1 MANGRENTILS
12 PVEQAFV
19 AAITWDKSNTLSKT
33 GGIMDTQNI
42 STLSD
47 YLSNHRLEHPV
58 SQDVIDSRQNK
69 RTYVIP
75 IDVTRGDGSAF
86 KMNIIV
92 DSTGRDL
99 AVMALTMDG
108 KEAPESFKLADKL
121 NQKLKDNK
129 DVLSKAISPEV
140 VSKMLDVKSLDDL
153 AEKNAKGEK
162 IVADNPKEALEEV
175 KKKNSDYQDKEL
187 EVEDGEI
194 KEEKEES
201 EESEEQIPEE
211 YKGKIDE
218 ACEKAGIKR
227 SMLKNVMF
235 VRNPKS
241 LTNSIEGENLSETGG
256 EVVVLQ
262 LKDGIEKNKN
272 VLVQDNRVDKTGRYD
287 DELSRRMD
295 SDSKFGA
302 TVENAEADKGQE
314 LLLTYQLGN
323 GEVVQINLDEEPINS
338 RMSDLEKLTVQEKV
352 EAIKDTWEVNI
363 QHAAN
368 SDEMRNAYEN
378 ANVSMETLERETG
391 VILDPIQMELDKE
404 QDDVTEEMEEEQE
417 QEDEEKDDG
426 YGPYKGHYGR
436 DMDDEEKSL
445 Y

>member
-1 MANGRENTILS
+1 MAKGRENTILS
-12 PVEQAFV
+12 PIEQAFV
-19 AAITWDKSNTLSKT
+19 AAITWDKSDNLRKT

-58 SQDVIDSRQNK
+58 SQDVIDSKQNK
-69 RTYVIP
+69 RTYVVP
-75 IDVTRGDGSAF
+75 IDVTRPDGSAF
-86 KMNIIV
+86 KMNLII

-99 AVMALTMDG
+99 AVMALTIDG
-108 KEAPESFKLADKL
+108 KEAPESFKLAEKL
-121 NQKLKDNK
+121 NQKLKANK
-129 DVLSKAISPEV
+129 DVLSKAISPEEV
-140 VSKMLDVKSLDDL
+140 NKILDVKSLDDL

-175 KKKNSDYQDKEL
+175 KKKNSDFKDKEL

-194 KEEKEES
+194 KEEK

-256 EVVVLQ
+256 EVIVLQ

-302 TVENAEADKGQE
+302 TVENAEADKDQE
-314 LLLTYQLGN
+314 LVVTYSFED
-323 GEVVQINLDEEPINS
+323 GEMVKVNLDEEPINS

-352 EAIKDTWEVNI
+352 ETIKDMLEVNI
-363 QHAAN
+363 QHA
-368 SDEMRNAYEN
+368 STPEEVENAYEN
-378 ANVSMETLERETG
+378 ANSAMDYLEKETG
-391 VILDPIQMELDKE
+391 VVLDPIQNKMQEEEKNK
-404 QDDVTEEMEEEQE
+404 TEDIEEEQ
-417 QEDEEKDDG
+417 QKDDG
-426 YGPYKGHYGR
+426 YGDTIEHYGTNHSEGR
-436 DMDDEEKSL
+436 TH
-445 Y
+445 

>member
-1 MANGRENTILS
+1 MAKGIDNLS
-12 PVEQAFV
+12 FIEKVFV
-19 AAITWDKSNTLSKT
+19 ATIVLDKSDTLSKT
-33 GGIMDTQNI
+33 GGIIDKQNI

-75 IDVTRGDGSAF
+75 IDVTRGDGSVF

-92 DSTGRDL
+92 DPTGRDL
-99 AVMALTMDG
+99 AVMALTIDG
-108 KEAPESFKLADKL
+108 KEAPESFKLAEKL
-121 NQKLKDNK
+121 NQRLKANK
-129 DVLSKAISPEV
+129 EVLSKAISAEDV
-140 VSKMLDVKSLDDL
+140 NKILDVKSLDDL

-175 KKKNSDYQDKEL
+175 KKKNSDFKDKEL

-194 KEEKEES
+194 KEEK

-256 EVVVLQ
+256 EVIVLQ

-302 TVENAEADKGQE
+302 TVENAEADKDQE
-314 LLLTYQLGN
+314 LVVTYSFED
-323 GEVVQINLDEEPINS
+323 GEIVKVNLDEEPINS

-352 EAIKDTWEVNI
+352 ETIKDMLEVNI
-363 QHAAN
+363 QHA
-368 SDEMRNAYEN
+368 STPEEIENAYEN
-378 ANVSMETLERETG
+378 ADSAMDYLEKETG
-391 VILDPIQMELDKE
+391 VVLDPIQNKMQEEEKDK
-404 QDDVTEEMEEEQE
+404 TEDKEEEQ
-417 QEDEEKDDG
+417 QEEKDDG
-426 YGPYKGHYGR
+426 YGDTIEHYGSNHSEGR
-436 DMDDEEKSL
+436 TH
-445 Y
+445 

>member
-1 MANGRENTILS
+1 MAKGRGNTILS
-12 PVEQAFV
+12 PIEQAFV
-19 AAITWDKSNTLSKT
+19 AAITWDKSDNLRKT

-58 SQDVIDSRQNK
+58 SQDVIDSKQNK
-69 RTYVIP
+69 RTYVVP
-75 IDVTRGDGSAF
+75 IDVTRPDGSAF
-86 KMNIIV
+86 KMNLII

-99 AVMALTMDG
+99 AVMALTIDG
-108 KEAPESFKLADKL
+108 KEAPESFKLAEKL
-121 NQKLKDNK
+121 NQKLKANK
-129 DVLSKAISPEV
+129 DVLSKAISPEEV
-140 VSKMLDVKSLDDL
+140 NKILDVKSLDDL

-175 KKKNSDYQDKEL
+175 KKKNSDFKDKEL

-194 KEEKEES
+194 KEEK

-218 ACEKAGIKR
+218 ACEKAGIKK

-256 EVVVLQ
+256 EVIVLQ

-272 VLVQDNRVDKTGRYD
+272 VLVQDSRVDKTGRYD

-302 TVENAEADKGQE
+302 TVENAEADKDQE
-314 LLLTYQLGN
+314 LVVTYSFED
-323 GEVVQINLDEEPINS
+323 GEIVKVNLDEEPINS

-352 EAIKDTWEVNI
+352 ETIKDMLEVNI
-363 QHAAN
+363 QHA
-368 SDEMRNAYEN
+368 STPEEIENAYEN
-378 ANVSMETLERETG
+378 ADSAMDYLEKETG
-391 VILDPIQMELDKE
+391 VVLDPIQNKMQEEEKDK
-404 QDDVTEEMEEEQE
+404 TEDKEEEQ
-417 QEDEEKDDG
+417 QEEKDDG
-426 YGPYKGHYGR
+426 YGDTIEHYGSNHSEGR
-436 DMDDEEKSL
+436 TH
-445 Y
+445 

>member
-1 MANGRENTILS
+1 MAKGRENTILS
-12 PVEQAFV
+12 PIEQAFV
-19 AAITWDKSNTLSKT
+19 AAITWDKSDNLRKT

-58 SQDVIDSRQNK
+58 SQDVIDSKQNK
-69 RTYVIP
+69 RTYVVP
-75 IDVTRGDGSAF
+75 IDVTRPDGSAF
-86 KMNIIV
+86 KMNLII

-99 AVMALTMDG
+99 AVMALTIDG
-108 KEAPESFKLADKL
+108 KEAPESFKLAEKL
-121 NQKLKDNK
+121 NQKLKANK
-129 DVLSKAISPEV
+129 DVLSKAISPEEV
-140 VSKMLDVKSLDDL
+140 NKILDVKSLDDL

-187 EVEDGEI
+187 KVEDGEI
-194 KEEKEES
+194 KEEK

-256 EVVVLQ
+256 EVIVLQ

-302 TVENAEADKGQE
+302 TVENAEADKDQE
-314 LLLTYQLGN
+314 LVVTYSFED
-323 GEVVQINLDEEPINS
+323 GEMVKVNLDEEPINS

-352 EAIKDTWEVNI
+352 ETIKDMLEVNI
-363 QHAAN
+363 QHA
-368 SDEMRNAYEN
+368 STPEEVENAYEN
-378 ANVSMETLERETG
+378 ADSAMDYLEKETG
-391 VILDPIQMELDKE
+391 VVLDPIQNKMQEEEKNK
-404 QDDVTEEMEEEQE
+404 TEDIEEEQ
-417 QEDEEKDDG
+417 QKDDG
-426 YGPYKGHYGR
+426 YGDTIEHYGTNHSEGR
-436 DMDDEEKSL
+436 TH
-445 Y
+445 

>member
-1 MANGRENTILS
+1 MAKGIDNLS
-12 PVEQAFV
+12 FIEKVFV
-19 AAITWDKSNTLSKT
+19 ATIVLDKSDTLSKT
-33 GGIMDTQNI
+33 GGIIDKQNI

-92 DSTGRDL
+92 DPTGRDL
-99 AVMALTMDG
+99 AVMALTIDG
-108 KEAPESFKLADKL
+108 KEAPESFKLAEKL
-121 NQKLKDNK
+121 NQRLKANK
-129 DVLSKAISPEV
+129 EVLSKAISPEDV
-140 VSKMLDVKSLDDL
+140 NKILDVKSLDEL

-162 IVADNPKEALEEV
+162 IVADNPKEALAEV
-175 KKKNSDYQDKEL
+175 KKKNSDFKDKEL

-194 KEEKEES
+194 KEEK

-218 ACEKAGIKR
+218 ACEKAGIKK

-256 EVVVLQ
+256 EVIVLQ

-272 VLVQDNRVDKTGRYD
+272 VLVQDSRVDKTGRYD

-302 TVENAEADKGQE
+302 TVENAEADK
-314 LLLTYQLGN
+314 
-323 GEVVQINLDEEPINS
+323 D
-338 RMSDLEKLTVQEKV
+338 
-352 EAIKDTWEVNI
+352 
-363 QHAAN
+363 
-368 SDEMRNAYEN
+368 
-378 ANVSMETLERETG
+378 
-391 VILDPIQMELDKE
+391 
-404 QDDVTEEMEEEQE
+404 
-417 QEDEEKDDG
+417 
-426 YGPYKGHYGR
+426 
-436 DMDDEEKSL
+436 
-445 Y
+445 

>member
-1 MANGRENTILS
+1 MAKGRENTILS
-12 PVEQAFV
+12 PIEQAFV
-19 AAITWDKSNTLSKT
+19 AAITWDKSDNLRKT

-58 SQDVIDSRQNK
+58 SQDVIDSKQNK
-69 RTYVIP
+69 RTYVVP
-75 IDVTRGDGSAF
+75 IDVTRPDGSAF
-86 KMNIIV
+86 KMNLII

-99 AVMALTMDG
+99 AVMALTIDG
-108 KEAPESFKLADKL
+108 KEAPESFKLAEKL
-121 NQKLKDNK
+121 NQKLKANK
-129 DVLSKAISPEV
+129 DVLSKSISPEEV
-140 VSKMLDVKSLDDL
+140 NKILDVKSLDDL

-175 KKKNSDYQDKEL
+175 KKKNSDFKDKEL

-194 KEEKEES
+194 KEEK

-218 ACEKAGIKR
+218 ACEKAGIKK

-256 EVVVLQ
+256 EVIVLQ

-272 VLVQDNRVDKTGRYD
+272 VLVQDSRVDKTGRYD

-302 TVENAEADKGQE
+302 TVENAEADKDQE
-314 LLLTYQLGN
+314 LVVTYSFED
-323 GEVVQINLDEEPINS
+323 GEIVKVNLDEEPINS

-352 EAIKDTWEVNI
+352 ETIKDMLEVNI
-363 QHAAN
+363 QHA
-368 SDEMRNAYEN
+368 STPEEIENAYEN
-378 ANVSMETLERETG
+378 ADSAMDYLEKETG
-391 VILDPIQMELDKE
+391 VVLDPIQNKMQEEEKDK
-404 QDDVTEEMEEEQE
+404 TEDKEEEQ
-417 QEDEEKDDG
+417 QEEKDDG
-426 YGPYKGHYGR
+426 YGDTIEHYGSNHSEGR
-436 DMDDEEKSL
+436 TH
-445 Y
+445 

>member
-1 MANGRENTILS
+1 MAKGRENTILS
-12 PVEQAFV
+12 PIEQAFV
-19 AAITWDKSNTLSKT
+19 AAITWDKSDNLRKT

-58 SQDVIDSRQNK
+58 SQDVIDSKQNK
-69 RTYVIP
+69 RTYVVP
-75 IDVTRGDGSAF
+75 IDVTRPDGSAF
-86 KMNIIV
+86 KMNLII

-99 AVMALTMDG
+99 AVMALTIDG
-108 KEAPESFKLADKL
+108 KEAPESFKLAEKL
-121 NQKLKDNK
+121 NQKLKANK
-129 DVLSKAISPEV
+129 DVLSKAISPEEV
-140 VSKMLDVKSLDDL
+140 NKILDVKSLDDL

-175 KKKNSDYQDKEL
+175 KKKNSDFKDKEL

-194 KEEKEES
+194 KEEK

-256 EVVVLQ
+256 EVIVLQ

-272 VLVQDNRVDKTGRYD
+272 VLVQDSRVDKTGRYD

-302 TVENAEADKGQE
+302 TVENAEADKDQE
-314 LLLTYQLGN
+314 LVVTYSFED
-323 GEVVQINLDEEPINS
+323 GEMVKVNLDEEPINS

-352 EAIKDTWEVNI
+352 ETIKDMLEVNI
-363 QHAAN
+363 QHA
-368 SDEMRNAYEN
+368 STPEEVENAYEN
-378 ANVSMETLERETG
+378 ANSAMDYLEKETG
-391 VILDPIQMELDKE
+391 VVLDPIQNKMQEEEKNK
-404 QDDVTEEMEEEQE
+404 TEDIEEEQ
-417 QEDEEKDDG
+417 QKDDG
-426 YGPYKGHYGR
+426 YGDTIEHYGTNHSEGR
-436 DMDDEEKSL
+436 TH
-445 Y
+445 

>member
-1 MANGRENTILS
+1 MAKGRENTILS
-12 PVEQAFV
+12 PIEQAFV
-19 AAITWDKSNTLSKT
+19 AAITWDKSDNLRKT

-47 YLSNHRLEHPV
+47 YLANHRLEHPV
-58 SQDVIDSRQNK
+58 SQDVIDSKQNK
-69 RTYVIP
+69 RTYVVP
-75 IDVTRGDGSAF
+75 IDVTRPDGSAF
-86 KMNIIV
+86 KMNLII

-99 AVMALTMDG
+99 AVMALTIDG
-108 KEAPESFKLADKL
+108 KEAPESFKLAEKL
-121 NQKLKDNK
+121 NQKLKANK
-129 DVLSKAISPEV
+129 DVLSKAISPEEV
-140 VSKMLDVKSLDDL
+140 NKILDVKSLDDL

-187 EVEDGEI
+187 KVEDGEI
-194 KEEKEES
+194 KEEK

-302 TVENAEADKGQE
+302 TVENAEADKDQE
-314 LLLTYQLGN
+314 LVVTYLFED
-323 GEVVQINLDEEPINS
+323 GEMVKVNLDEEPINS

-352 EAIKDTWEVNI
+352 ETIKDMLEVNI
-363 QHAAN
+363 QNA
-368 SDEMRNAYEN
+368 STPEEVENAYEN
-378 ANVSMETLERETG
+378 ANSAMDYLEKETG
-391 VILDPIQMELDKE
+391 VVLDPIQNKIEEEKNK
-404 QDDVTEEMEEEQE
+404 TEDIEEEQ
-417 QEDEEKDDG
+417 QKDDG
-426 YGPYKGHYGR
+426 YGDTIEHYGTNHSEGR
-436 DMDDEEKSL
+436 TH
-445 Y
+445 

>member
-1 MANGRENTILS
+1 MAKGRENTILN
-12 PVEQAFV
+12 PIEQAFV
-19 AAITWDKSNTLSKT
+19 AAITWDKSDNLRKT

-58 SQDVIDSRQNK
+58 SQDVIDSKQNK
-69 RTYVIP
+69 RTYVVP
-75 IDVTRGDGSAF
+75 IDVTRPDGSAF
-86 KMNIIV
+86 KMNLII

-99 AVMALTMDG
+99 AVMALTIDG
-108 KEAPESFKLADKL
+108 KEAPESFKLAEKL
-121 NQKLKDNK
+121 NQKLKANK
-129 DVLSKAISPEV
+129 DVLSKAISPEEV
-140 VSKMLDVKSLDDL
+140 NKILDVKSLDDL

-256 EVVVLQ
+256 EVIVLQ

-302 TVENAEADKGQE
+302 TVENAEADKDQE
-314 LLLTYQLGN
+314 LVVTYSFED
-323 GEVVQINLDEEPINS
+323 GEMVKVNLDEEPINS

-352 EAIKDTWEVNI
+352 ETIKDMLEVNI
-363 QHAAN
+363 QHA
-368 SDEMRNAYEN
+368 STPEEVENAYEN
-378 ANVSMETLERETG
+378 ANSAMDYLEKETG
-391 VILDPIQMELDKE
+391 VVLDPIQNKM
-404 QDDVTEEMEEEQE
+404 QEEEKNKTEDIEE
-417 QEDEEKDDG
+417 QQKDDG
-426 YGPYKGHYGR
+426 YGDTIEHYGTNHSEGR
-436 DMDDEEKSL
+436 TH
-445 Y
+445 